1 MLNFSVHNLFE
12 SRVLLNI
19 FDHGQWGR
27 VVTNI
32 RSLTEIK
39 KKVESLLTRVDLYY
53 KTHLQAAIW
62 WFCICFAKNAILF
75 SNLAPI
81 PRVYVRVW

>member
-1 MLNFSVHNLFE
+1 MSRILTLSFSLATLNFSVHNLFQ

-19 FDHGQWGR
+19 FDDGQWER

-39 KKVESLLTRVDLYY
+39 KIESLLTRVDLYY
-53 KTHLQAAIW
+53 KTHLQAAI
-62 WFCICFAKNAILF
+62 
-75 SNLAPI
+75 
-81 PRVYVRVW
+81 